1 MIFNGA
7 GIIAK
12 LLLLM
17 NSPIIKLSFVA
28 VIPTE
33 QSDEES
39 QNRAKMRVAGKRAQ
53 DRTCLG
59 YAEREQVR
67 RRQRAKM
74 KEMSRIR
81 ST

>member
-1 MIFNGA
+1 MGTDRGGVIDSVA
-7 GIIAK
+7 V
-12 LLLLM
+12 
-17 NSPIIKLSFVA
+17 FVA
-28 VIPTE
+28 VVA
-33 QSDEES
+33 SVVEES
-39 QNRAKMRVAGKRAQ
+39 QNRAKMKVAGKRAQ